1 MSDDTKDNI
10 IDLLPHLEDRKQ
22 AEILLALEEIRAE
35 ATMFHQSEVLVEL
48 HHILNEERT
57 RKILTEEDIL
67 QIVKIFHMQVA
78 DGYTIV

>member
-1 MSDDTKDNI
+1 MSDDIKNNI
-10 IDLLPHLEDRKQ
+10 INLLPHLEDRKQ
-22 AEILLALEEIRAE
+22 AQILLALEEIRAE
-35 ATMFHQSEVLVEL
+35 ATMLHQGEVLVEL
-48 HHILNEERT
+48 HHILNEERS